1 MSEPKF
7 KFDEKDFE
15 NDEPNFE
22 CDQLSFETY
31 ERAKAEKI
39 YLTQI
44 KPRFEK
50 MDKLQ
55 KLYNHG
61 KKNKIRFNNLFR
73 DVGIKRKALETIM
86 GYKSLKGFENIEF
99 ASEQAVTN
107 AYRRIYHKAK
117 EYFE

>member
-73 DVGIKRKALETIM
+73 DVGIKRKALENIM